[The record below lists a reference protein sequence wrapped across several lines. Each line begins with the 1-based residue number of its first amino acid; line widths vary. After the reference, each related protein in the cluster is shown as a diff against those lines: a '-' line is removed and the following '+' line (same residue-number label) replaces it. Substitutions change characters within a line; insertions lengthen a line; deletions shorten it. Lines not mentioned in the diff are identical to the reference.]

1 MEAARRSGGRRS
13 AAADVTAPARGLAVV
28 VALGLLA
35 LLAVPVTAAL
45 KGHGGAVTG
54 IAVTPD
60 GARAVSAGFD
70 YNLMLWDLA
79 GAGQPRG
86 LEGHEA
92 AVAAV
97 AMFPD
102 GRHAVSGSDDGT
114 VGYWDLATAS
124 PIARWRGHRGKVAAV
139 AVMPDGSLVA
149 SGGWDR
155 GLRLWDPPTG
165 DSRLL
170 DGHAAAINAVAIV
183 PGGRL
188 IASGDHDGRI
198 LLWAVPEGRLLDAIA
213 GDGFAVNA
221 LRFTAEGRLL
231 SASAD

>member
-1 MEAARRSGGRRS
+1 
-13 AAADVTAPARGLAVV
+13 
-28 VALGLLA
+28 
-35 LLAVPVTAAL
+35 
-45 KGHGGAVTG
+45 
-54 IAVTPD
+54 
-60 GARAVSAGFD
+60 
-70 YNLMLWDLA
+70 MLWDLA
-79 GAGQPRG
+79 GAGQPRR

-124 PIARWRGHRGKVAAV
+124 PIARWRGHQGKVAAV

-170 DGHAAAINAVAIV
+170 DGHAAAINAIAIV
-183 PGGRL
+183 PGESPCFISTSTSWSAPLERANH
-188 IASGDHDGRI
+188 IKSSCRCCASTF
-198 LLWAVPEGRLLDAIA
+198 P
-213 GDGFAVNA
+213 
-221 LRFTAEGRLL
+221 
-231 SASAD
+231 